1 MIENFSYIFQNYQI
15 IDTLLYTVFIY
26 GHNLCINS
34 HFSLYISCKTM
45 IFQICLPKLFL
56 YQFCLNFCS
65 QAQNVLKFFF
75 LILWFKINRKH
86 NLDTNLNLN
95 VTKYYTLIVFL
106 NFKISSLYLNHAKL
120 KARNK
125 IKWRLCLTEI
135 SVKLVKKY
143 LCISF
148 QKMWL
153 TRNIYIGRNWR
164 WRTIMSTYCRYV
176 IVFVHLCSSI

>member
-1 MIENFSYIFQNYQI
+1 MIENFSCIFQNYQI

-26 GHNLCINS
+26 GHKLFINS

-45 IFQICLPKLFL
+45 IFQFLLPKLFL
-56 YQFCLNFCS
+56 YQLCWNFGS
-65 QAQNVLKFFF
+65 QTQTVLKFFF
-75 LILWFKINRKH
+75 IILWFKIDKKH

-95 VTKYYTLIVFL
+95 LSKYYTLIVFL

-143 LCISF
+143 LYKF
-148 QKMWL
+148 KK
-153 TRNIYIGRNWR
+153 NVAYKKYIYR
-164 WRTIMSTYCRYV
+164 
-176 IVFVHLCSSI
+176 